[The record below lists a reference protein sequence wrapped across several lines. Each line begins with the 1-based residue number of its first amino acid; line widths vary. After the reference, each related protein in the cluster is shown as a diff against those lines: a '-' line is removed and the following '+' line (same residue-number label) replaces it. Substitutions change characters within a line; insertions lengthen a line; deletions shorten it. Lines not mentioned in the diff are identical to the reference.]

1 MARIFNSVRQGMLKE
16 NRFSR
21 YLIYAIGEIVLVVI
35 GIFLALQLNN
45 WNAGRKEAA
54 KELGLLAEMR
64 QNLEADLADC
74 RYNID
79 MNQRLWRGNVAVLKH
94 LEGRTPF
101 HDSLRVHYGNLFG
114 STVLTPNTSA
124 FDNLK
129 SIGFDLVQNDSLR
142 RSITKLYSERYTY
155 LGKLESG
162 FDAHLQLTDMGPHIY
177 SKIIMDSVWVSGHPI
192 NAEALM
198 DDDAFKGVVR
208 MNVFTRAYMV
218 SVYQG
223 FEKRILAL
231 MEQIVG
237 ELKDREYRTTEP

>member
-1 MARIFNSVRQGMLKE
+1 MMKILRSIRQRMISE
-16 NRFSR
+16 NRITR
-21 YLIYAIGEIVLVVI
+21 YLTYAIGEIVLVVI

-79 MNQRLWRGNVAVLKH
+79 KNQGLLRGNVAVLKH
-94 LEGRTPF
+94 LEERTPF

-114 STVLTPNTSA
+114 STVHTPNSSA

-155 LGKLESG
+155 LDKLESG
-162 FDAHLQLTDMGPHIY
+162 VDKHLQLTDLGPHIY
-177 SKIIMDSVWVSGHPI
+177 SKIIMDTVWVSGHPI

-198 DDDAFKGVVR
+198 DDHAFLGVVR
-208 MNVFTRAYMV
+208 MNVFIRGYMV
-218 SVYQG
+218 KIYQG
-223 FEKRILAL
+223 FETRILGLMAL
-231 MEQIVG
+231 IDE
-237 ELKDREYRTTEP
+237 ELEVRSQ

>member
-1 MARIFNSVRQGMLKE
+1 MIKLFRHIRQRMLKE

-21 YLIYAIGEIVLVVI
+21 YLVYAIGEIVLVVI

-45 WNAGRKEAA
+45 WNAERKEVT

-64 QNLEADLADC
+64 DNLDLDLADC

-79 MNQRLWRGNVAVLKH
+79 MNQRLLRGNAAVLKH
-94 LEGRTPF
+94 LEERTPF

-129 SIGFDLVQNDSLR
+129 SVGFDLIRNDSLR

-155 LGKLESG
+155 LDKLESG
-162 FDAHLQLTDMGPHIY
+162 FDGHLQMDDLGPHIY
-177 SKIIMDSVWVSGHPI
+177 AKIIMDTVWVSGQPI
-192 NAEALM
+192 NAEVLM
-198 DDDAFKGVVR
+198 DDDAFKGVIR
-208 MNVFTRAYMV
+208 MNVFTRGYMV
-218 SVYQG
+218 KVYQG
-223 FEKRILAL
+223 FEKRILGL
-231 MEQIVG
+231 MEQIDG
-237 ELKDREYRTTEP
+237 ELRQRRS

>member
-1 MARIFNSVRQGMLKE
+1 MIKFFRTIRQSLLAQG
-16 NRFSR
+16 RVTR
-21 YLIYAIGEIVLVVI
+21 YLTYAIGEIVLVVI

-45 WNAGRKEAA
+45 WNAGRKETA

-64 QNLEADLADC
+64 QNLEADLTDC
-74 RYNID
+74 RYNIG

-94 LEGRTPF
+94 LEERTPF

-129 SIGFDLVQNDSLR
+129 SIGFDIVQNDSLR

-155 LGKLESG
+155 LDKLESG

-177 SKIIMDSVWVSGHPI
+177 SKIIMDTVWVSGHPI

-198 DDDAFKGVVR
+198 DDYEFKGVIR
-208 MNVFTRAYMV
+208 MNVFVRAYMV
-218 SVYQG
+218 KVYQG

-231 MEQIVG
+231 MEQIDG
-237 ELKDREYRTTEP
+237 ELELRRE

>member
-1 MARIFNSVRQGMLKE
+1 MIKFFRHIRQRMLKE
-16 NRFSR
+16 NRVSR
-21 YLIYAIGEIVLVVI
+21 YFLYAIGEIVLVVI

-45 WNAGRKEAA
+45 WNAGRKEAT

-79 MNQRLWRGNVAVLKH
+79 FNQRLWRGNVAVLKH
-94 LEGRTPF
+94 LEERTPF
-101 HDSLRVHYGNLFG
+101 HDTLRVHYGHLFG

-129 SIGFDLVQNDSLR
+129 SVGFDLVTNDSLR

-155 LGKLESG
+155 LNKLEQG
-162 FDAHLQLTDMGPHIY
+162 YDMHLQLFDMGPHVY
-177 SKIIMDSVWVSGHPI
+177 AKVIMDTVWVSGHPI

-218 SVYQG
+218 NRYQG
-223 FEKRILAL
+223 VEKRILGL
-231 MEQIVG
+231 MEQIDG
-237 ELKDREYRTTEP
+237 ELKDR